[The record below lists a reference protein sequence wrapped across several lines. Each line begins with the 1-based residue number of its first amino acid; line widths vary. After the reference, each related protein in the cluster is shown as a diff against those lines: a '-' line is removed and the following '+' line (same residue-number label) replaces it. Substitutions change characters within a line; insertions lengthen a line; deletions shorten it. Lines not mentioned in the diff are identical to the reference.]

1 MRSPAWPM
9 SEAAPLRLGSRGSA
23 LARWQAD
30 AVARRLA
37 AVGQAS
43 RIAYVTTTG
52 DRRTDVPLAAIGGKG
67 LFTQEIE
74 AGLLAGELDAA
85 VHSLKDVPSTL
96 PEGLVLGAI
105 LEREDARD
113 VLIAPPGT
121 TLESL
126 AQGARVGTSSL
137 RRQAQLL
144 MLRPDVTVL
153 PLRGNVDT
161 RLRKYRE
168 GEFDALLL
176 AAAGLDRLGL
186 SQAISERLAI
196 EQFLPAAGQGVLAI
210 ECRADDAATLA
221 QLRPL
226 HHAPTAEAI
235 AAERAL
241 LRRLDCGCQAPV
253 AAYAET
259 AGEELTLRA
268 LVAAPDGRRVVRA
281 EASGARQEAERVGV
295 QLAETLLDEGADEI
309 LRAIYG

>member
-168 GEFDALLL
+168 AEFDALLL

>member
-1 MRSPAWPM
+1 M

-168 GEFDALLL
+168 AEFDALLL

>member
-1 MRSPAWPM
+1 M

-168 GEFDALLL
+168 AEFDALLL

-210 ECRADDAATLA
+210 ECRAEDAATLA